1 MTVAEKIDAKLVKD
15 LREKSGAPMG
25 DCLKALQETKGNI
38 EDAESGIASCEARSA
53 PYSEAILPG
62 ATALPP
68 HGLAALTNALDAV
81 AGGGPIVND
90 IASAAGRGPLPEAL
104 SAVAAAPPS
113 EAIGNVTMLLT

>member
-1 MTVAEKIDAKLVKD
+1 MLTPPSAKGSV
-15 LREKSGAPMG
+15 EA
-25 DCLKALQETKGNI
+25 T
-38 EDAESGIASCEARSA
+38 ESGIATCEARLA

-68 HGLAALTNALDAV
+68 DGLAASTNALDAL

-90 IASAAGRGPLPEAL
+90 IGSGDALPLPPVL